1 MLEEAHCQLQE
12 ETRGSLAAA
21 AKQVREAA
29 SAATAEQVEEESVQQ
44 ISIFHC
50 LEFAVHFQDAE
61 STAAAT
67 TTPAAAE
74 PTAESATEL
83 AEEPAV

>member
-1 MLEEAHCQLQE
+1 MLLEPSHHPATAEPTDE
-12 ETRGSLAAA
+12 P
-21 AKQVREAA
+21 
-29 SAATAEQVEEESVQQ
+29 ATAEQVEEESVQQ

-74 PTAESATEL
+74 PAATG
-83 AEEPAV
+83 PAPEVTGK